1 MFSYCICRSF
11 VRRTNFNPDHTSV
24 TAQTF
29 TSTKPGRNPI
39 SRTAFSSRSVVT
51 PELFFGQ
58 LTHNIPAG
66 ASAFA
71 SRENSFVNSRCDL
84 VNSITKSSASPCLT
98 MLHSDNAWDNSA
110 RTSAGAFANCARNP
124 ALIPNFFGSGVPEY
138 PGIQLPVSKTNVR
151 EARSQKPTYCATGA

>member
-11 VRRTNFNPDHTSV
+11 IRRTNFNPDHTSV

-29 TSTKPGRNPI
+29 TSTKPACNPI

-66 ASAFA
+66 ASTFA
-71 SRENSFVNSRCDL
+71 SRENSFVNSACDL
-84 VNSITKSSASPCLT
+84 VNTITKSSESPCLT
-98 MLHSDNAWDNSA
+98 MLHSDNAGDNSA

-151 EARSQKPTYCATGA
+151 ESS